1 VFVGELTR
9 IFTPPTFLEGA
20 GGSVVY
26 WVEDSMVGPTEIGA
40 RGDEEELMAAICLP
54 EFDLFCRV
62 PASKDKLYEKWG
74 EM

>member
-1 VFVGELTR
+1 M
-9 IFTPPTFLEGA
+9 
-20 GGSVVY
+20 Y